1 MQIVF
6 VQIVKNICPNG
17 VHCFSIFDG
26 RGDCN
31 EASVFLQI
39 VKCICAN
46 SKICLS
52 KSQNQFV
59 QIVKNICLNGVYC
72 FSIFGGR
79 RDCNEAS
86 WAAGLNIKLDLHE
99 SHQTKI
105 SISKILGFFAQLG
118 VRNLSI
124 EFEES
129 PMSKT
134 GQNPGPFEQIF

>member
-1 MQIVF
+1 MFFSSSKMQIVF

-17 VHCFSIFDG
+17 VYCFSIFDG

-79 RDCNEAS
+79 GDCNEAS
-86 WAAGLNIKLDLHE
+86 WAAGLDAKLDLHE
-99 SHQTKI
+99 SRKTKI
-105 SISKILGFFAQLG
+105 IISITLCYTRQLY
-118 VRNLSI
+118 RPTD
-124 EFEES
+124 E
-129 PMSKT
+129 
-134 GQNPGPFEQIF
+134 